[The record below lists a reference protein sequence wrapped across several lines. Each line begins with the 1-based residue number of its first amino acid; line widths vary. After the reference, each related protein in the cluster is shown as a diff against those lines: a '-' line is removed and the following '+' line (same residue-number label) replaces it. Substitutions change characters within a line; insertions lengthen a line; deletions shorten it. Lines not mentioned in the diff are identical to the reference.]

1 MKKEKLR
8 PDKAFQVNCRA
19 RRYICDRNHNIFTI
33 NQMLMVKNLYF
44 STYWIKILLVTL
56 LVVLG
61 VASFLYNQFLIEKMM
76 EHERSNVELWAKAME
91 FNSRAVHQETS
102 MNLNRAIRELK
113 TIPQVPDSIIT
124 LIEDAEAAG
133 STEDF
138 IWNELIIPERF
149 VIPSIGIDENEIVY
163 SRNVKD
169 ENLNMDQ
176 VEEFARLHAPIE
188 IVYESDEGNLRQLIY
203 YGESATVQYL
213 RYFPYIQV
221 LLFALLLG
229 VGYTTYR
236 SITRSEQS
244 NLWVGMAKEAAHQ
257 LGTPLSSMYGWI
269 QLLKEKHK
277 EDEGTSD
284 IVYEIEKDITRLR
297 GVAERFNKI
306 GSRPELKKV
315 RLEPIVEQ
323 VISYMERRLPQL
335 GKSVEIRRSI
345 SSSVK
350 ADINAELFQWAIENL
365 VKNAMDA
372 IRENSDDAFVSIS
385 VGEEDQKVIIDVED
399 SGSGID
405 RKKFKQIFK
414 PGFSTKKRGWG
425 LGLSLTRRIIEEYH
439 KGKIFIQKSELNVGT
454 TVRIVLNN

>member
-1 MKKEKLR
+1 
-8 PDKAFQVNCRA
+8 
-19 RRYICDRNHNIFTI
+19 
-33 NQMLMVKNLYF
+33 MLMAKNLYF

-91 FNSRAVHQETS
+91 FNSRPIHQVTS

-113 TIPQVPDSIIT
+113 TIPEVPDSLIA

-149 VIPSIGIDENEIVY
+149 VIPSIGVDGNEIVY

-169 ENLNMDQ
+169 ENVNLDQ
-176 VEEFARLHAPIE
+176 VEEFSQLHAPIE

-221 LLFALLLG
+221 VLFALLLG

-277 EDEGTSD
+277 EDESTSD
-284 IVYEIEKDITRLR
+284 IVYEVEKDITRLR

-372 IRENSDDAFVSIS
+372 IRESSENAYVAIT
-385 VGEEDQKVIIDVED
+385 VKEEDNKVIIDVED

-405 RKKFKQIFK
+405 RKKFKQVFK

-439 KGKIFIQKSELNVGT
+439 KGKIFIQKSEPHVGT